1 MWTLEISW
9 ARKKKS
15 AGRFFVS
22 QKRRKPHLFL
32 RLVHWKKNFKKLEF
46 FFIKLISF
54 STCTI
59 ITNISFQNFLIK
71 ISENSL
77 IISNWRCTNGNSN
90 KSYQPDSL
98 IFQKNEKIQGRP
110 DFHFFFFLKKSHQSL
125 SIYLLYYQTIR
136 LCQYFRLPAN
146 DDCLPFFIIN
156 NEQ

>member
-32 RLVHWKKNFKKLEF
+32 RLVRWKKNFQKIEDV
-46 FFIKLISF
+46 FIKLISF

-59 ITNISFQNFLIK
+59 ITKISDQNFLIK

-77 IISNWRCTNGNSN
+77 IISLIEDVQMEIQIKVTNLIPWFFKKWENWKKTRLSFFSFSKKISPVTIHIPAILPH
-90 KSYQPDSL
+90 YLTLP
-98 IFQKNEKIQGRP
+98 IFPLTG
-110 DFHFFFFLKKSHQSL
+110 
-125 SIYLLYYQTIR
+125 
-136 LCQYFRLPAN
+136 
-146 DDCLPFFIIN
+146 
-156 NEQ
+156 